1 MKKYTNEDYLAEKN
15 AMSKNERLQQERFE
29 QIINILVLYK
39 QENQDKNIILS
50 EETVNKAIQWFQKN
64 MSSLVNLQK

>member
-50 EETVNKAIQWFQKN
+50 EETVNKAKALISALK
-64 MSSLVNLQK
+64 